1 VTDPIRVNPAWLRW
15 ARRTALMSR
24 KRAAKEL
31 GVTEATLRQW
41 EHDGEIRSE
50 LPQTDLCAM
59 GQLYQRPY
67 RYFFLP
73 GRPPYCNPLHWAPF
87 RWWHRA
93 FMRRLARWRRT
104 IVEKCGDD

>member
-1 VTDPIRVNPAWLRW
+1 MTDAIRVNPAWLRW

-41 EHDGEIRSE
+41 EHDGEIHNE

-59 GQLYQRPY
+59 GRLYRRNYVLFWTPT
-67 RYFFLP
+67 
-73 GRPPYCNPLHWAPF
+73 RPPYGLCHWAPF
-87 RWWHRA
+87 RWWQRA
-93 FMRRLARWRRT
+93 FMRRLARWCRS
-104 IVEKCGDD
+104 IAKEWGDE